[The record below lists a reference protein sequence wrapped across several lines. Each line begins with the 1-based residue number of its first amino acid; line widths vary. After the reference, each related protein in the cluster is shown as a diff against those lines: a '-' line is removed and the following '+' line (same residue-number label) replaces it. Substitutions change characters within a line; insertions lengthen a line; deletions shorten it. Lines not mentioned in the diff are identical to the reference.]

1 MTPEQES
8 QLKTHLEAV
17 AKILYDDSQTSKME
31 TLEDIEL
38 TLREKI
44 QTYVSPE
51 LGVFLSAKLAEAITQ
66 VEREN

>member
-17 AKILYDDSQTSKME
+17 AKILYDDSQTNKME

-51 LGVFLSAKLAEAITQ
+51 LGVF
-66 VEREN
+66 

>member
-17 AKILYDDSQTSKME
+17 AKILSDDSQTNKME

-44 QTYVSPE
+44 PTYVSPE
-51 LGVFLSAKLAEAITQ
+51 LGVF
-66 VEREN
+66 